1 MKILLTGAA
10 GQLGQALRAAA
21 PSDATVIAT
30 SRQGGAGLEALDLGD
45 ASACRMAVETHRP
58 DWVLNAGA
66 YTAVDK
72 AESEPELAHAVNA
85 MAPRAFAEALKTSG
99 GRLLQISTDF
109 VFNGSQGTPYRPEQN
124 RTPLGVYGASKAA
137 GEDAIQELFTGDARS
152 LILRTSWV
160 MDPSAEISHYHA
172 GLIGNATPSAWWP
185 IRWDAPAA
193 RSIWPRPAGSASG
206 WVPRKRCRRSCTG
219 ATPAPPAGTTSPS
232 PSENW
237 AVNWDFSPVPPRSTR
252 SAPATTRHRPT
263 GRVTPCSIARE
274 PERPCNSTV
283 NTGAGLCEPCCATV
297 PKPQRPR
304 HPAIHDHSDAHRR

>member
-30 SRQGGAGLEALDLGD
+30 SRQGGGGLEALDLGD
-45 ASACRMAVETHRP
+45 ANACRMAVETHRP

-137 GEDAIQELFTGDARS
+137 GEDAVQELFTGDARS

-160 MDPSAEISHYHA
+160 MGPVGRNFALTMLRLHRERDTLGVVADQVGCPSSTLNLAQACWQCIRLGSKQALPEIMHWSDAGAASWYDVA
-172 GLIGNATPSAWWP
+172 VAIGEMGGELGLIASPAEVKP
-185 IRWDAPAA
+185 IGTSDYPTPAA
-193 RSIWPRPAGSASG
+193 RPSYSLLDCKGTREALQLNGEHWRRALRTVLRNSAQ
-206 WVPRKRCRRSCTG
+206 
-219 ATPAPPAGTTSPS
+219 
-232 PSENW
+232 N
-237 AVNWDFSPVPPRSTR
+237 
-252 SAPATTRHRPT
+252 ATTP
-263 GRVTPCSIARE
+263 PS
-274 PERPCNSTV
+274 
-283 NTGAGLCEPCCATV
+283 
-297 PKPQRPR
+297 
-304 HPAIHDHSDAHRR
+304 SDP